1 MMKNIRGVISMY
13 PEYVTKLEKVKG
25 ISQEELKELQP
36 VEEKYKF
43 RANEYYLDLINW
55 KDKNDPIRKI
65 IIPNIEELEEW
76 GLEDASKEHSYT
88 ISKGLQHKYRD
99 TALLLVND
107 VCGSFCR
114 FCFRKRLFKNVGKEV
129 VRTREIEQDL
139 DYIRRHEEI
148 TNVLLTGGDPLLLST
163 NKLKSIIETINEI
176 DHIKIIRIGTK
187 TPAFNPFRIISDDTL
202 SSFIKKI
209 TNSGKKLYFIV
220 HFNHPRELTSASI
233 QGINI
238 LQNSGA
244 IIANQTPLLHGIN
257 DNPKILSTLFKKLSF
272 NGIPPYYVFQNRPVM
287 GNKGFTIP
295 LEKAY
300 SIFLES
306 LEDISGLAKRP
317 RFVMSHESGKIEVA
331 ALTSKNIIFRYHRS
345 HNPDK
350 YGKFFVFKRDSQAY
364 WLDDYKE
371 LVEIYNY
378 KSF

>member
-1 MMKNIRGVISMY
+1 
-13 PEYVTKLEKVKG
+13 
-25 ISQEELKELQP
+25 
-36 VEEKYKF
+36 
-43 RANEYYLDLINW
+43 
-55 KDKNDPIRKI
+55 
-65 IIPNIEELEEW
+65 
-76 GLEDASKEHSYT
+76 
-88 ISKGLQHKYRD
+88 
-99 TALLLVND
+99 
-107 VCGSFCR
+107 
-114 FCFRKRLFKNVGKEV
+114 LFKNVGKEV
-129 VRTREIEQDL
+129 VRTREIDQDL
-139 DYIRRHEEI
+139 DYIRKHEEI

-209 TNSGKKLYFIV
+209 ANSGKKLYFIV